1 MPGNYCLTMLFSLLF
16 SCVLLEQAE
25 ELFEPVDT
33 STTTDGDTAAPTD
46 TAPPSDSAD
55 TGAPVDS
62 GDSASPEDS
71 GDSGDTGGPPPQTRG
86 IWAWQDSGDPYG
98 TLAVVGDGTAED
110 DMVADL
116 VSWGVARVYGSY
128 GNRPI
133 SEPEVIADWNVK
145 LHAAGIESHVL
156 LGEPDDISSREWAA
170 LEEKI
175 QERLLEY
182 NDSRTDPLE
191 RFDGLHLDI
200 EPQALSEW
208 SGLDEAG
215 KYAYLGLL
223 ADTYEFVEDVMD
235 FAGSALPVRAD
246 LAVWFDKLP
255 PPLGGTGSVGWPA
268 TGDRDDW
275 FGTLAVDGVS
285 MMAYERDD
293 LLDIE
298 GDVADE
304 GLLFPGELRVGLNEE
319 VGTTWLD
326 IDEMFDM
333 AELLEADGYAVDLHS
348 YSKIRAQFP

>member
-1 MPGNYCLTMLFSLLF
+1 MPANYCLDMFISLLL
-16 SCVLLEQAE
+16 SCSLLEKAE
-25 ELFEPVDT
+25 DILADATNETTDTTPPVDT
-33 STTTDGDTAAPTD
+33 GDTGDTGDTALPTD
-46 TAPPSDSAD
+46 TDAPL
-55 TGAPVDS
+55 
-62 GDSASPEDS
+62 
-71 GDSGDTGGPPPQTRG
+71 PQTRG

-98 TLAVVGDGTAED
+98 TLAVVGVPASED
-110 DMVADL
+110 AMVDDL
-116 VSWGVARVYGSY
+116 VAWGVVRVYGSY
-128 GNRPI
+128 GNRPV
-133 SEPEVIADWNVK
+133 SEPDTIADWNAK

-175 QERLLEY
+175 LDRLIDF
-182 NDSRTDPLE
+182 NAGRSDPLE

-208 SGLDEAG
+208 SSLDEAG

-223 ADTYEFVEDVMD
+223 EETYEFVEGVMD
-235 FAGSALPVRAD
+235 FAGSTLPVRAD

-255 PPLGGTGSVGWPA
+255 PALGGTGSVGWPA
-268 TGDRDDW
+268 VSDRDDW
-275 FGTLAVDGVS
+275 FGNLDVDGVS

-319 VGTTWLD
+319 VGTTWVD